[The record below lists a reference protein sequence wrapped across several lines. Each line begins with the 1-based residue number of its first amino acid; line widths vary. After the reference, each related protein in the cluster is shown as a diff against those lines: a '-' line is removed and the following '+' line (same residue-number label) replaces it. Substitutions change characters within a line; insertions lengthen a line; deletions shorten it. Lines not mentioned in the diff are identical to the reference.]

1 MDTNE
6 DIINSPTDW
15 VAAHIQDYLASD
27 GAKGHDW
34 QGVNALLLTT
44 QGRKSGKLRRT
55 ALYYG
60 QDGERYLIVASNGG
74 DANHPAWYLNLTA
87 HAEVQVQVQ
96 ADKFTAIARTASPEE
111 KPSLWKIMA
120 ALFPRY
126 DTYQQST
133 QRDIPIVILERK
145 KMAPA
150 TATAA
155 SSSEIEDQKEYNRK
169 LIADFRAS
177 RGLADDPFA
186 SRPLLLLTTTGA
198 KTAQPR
204 TTPLMY
210 VRDGDR
216 LVIMASA
223 AGAPK
228 DPDWYRNLVAY
239 PEVTVELGNDKFVAQ
254 TVTLAGADRQQF
266 WQTIV
271 QLHPFFGEYQAK
283 VERQIPVVELI
294 KH

>member
-6 DIINSPTDW
+6 EIINSPTDW

-27 GAKGHDW
+27 GAKGHEW
-34 QGVNALLLTT
+34 FGVNALLLTT
-44 QGRKSGKLRRT
+44 QGRKSGKQRRT

-87 HAEVQVQVQ
+87 HPEVQVQVQ
-96 ADKFTAIARTASPEE
+96 ADKFTAIARTASTEE
-111 KPSLWKIMA
+111 KTRLWQLMA
-120 ALFPRY
+120 TLFPRY

-145 KMAPA
+145 K
-150 TATAA
+150 TASAAA
-155 SSSEIEDQKEYNRK
+155 SDVEDQKEYNRK

-177 RGLADDPFA
+177 RGLANDPFA
-186 SRPLLLLTTTGA
+186 ERPLLLLTTTGA

-210 VRDGDR
+210 VRAGDR

-228 DPDWYRNLVAY
+228 DPDWYRNLVAH
-239 PEVTVELGNDKFVAQ
+239 PEVTVELGNEKFTAH
-254 TVTLAGADRQQF
+254 TATLHGPDRRQF
-266 WQTIV
+266 WETIV
-271 QLHPFFGEYQAK
+271 QRHAFFGEYQAK

-294 KH
+294 RH